1 MHKSRRIAVGVAIAS
16 SIVALSGFPAIAQT
30 PAPSFKC
37 NPMSDLRLAKPP
49 EPKPATP
56 VTLTRIDDTTKSAIL
71 NSGLPCQEIVNPVEP
86 EDHIGPAKTALENRQ
101 RGFDFYSWL
110 TFIALN
116 SPADRGITIDKS
128 APDTPTTWEDMKDF
142 RQLSDVM
149 LPPNMMPPVP
159 NPNDPKPLEDEN
171 EKVRLMPPA
180 CQAQYTRGSGTMVIK
195 MVEET
200 FNEPFKTGPL
210 IDQSGHYALF
220 DILMNKAMYKYIYD
234 HQLYSQAGQRDQAK
248 SNLSIDFPEGHN
260 LPAPGMPGSDPGAIM
275 IKVSWKILN
284 PDEVNSK
291 KFHMVNAL
299 VSLPKSANSD
309 VEPPCLPETLGLV
322 GFHVVHKTISRP
334 QWIWTS
340 FEHVDNV
347 PEQREVDAGPL
358 PHTYS
363 FYDRSCNASKCPVN
377 ETPPRPWDPDPD
389 SQLKFHGSFNSQ
401 ITRVTPLTPETV
413 SMNEAFQG
421 LLKGTVWQNYM
432 LISTQWPSGFPCAI
446 LQATVSPPNSPVPQT
461 DFLKQPDMTCAPAPA
476 ILANS
481 TLETYSQGDI
491 PLASSS
497 CMACHGNAVSFQTRP
512 ANAKPGDIYFN
523 QSDFTFMLEK
533 AQ

>member
-1 MHKSRRIAVGVAIAS
+1 MHTSHRIAVGVAIAS
-16 SIVALSGFPAIAQT
+16 SIVVLSGEPAFPQT
-30 PAPSFKC
+30 PAPPIKC
-37 NPMSDLRLAKPP
+37 NPMSDLLLANPP
-49 EPKPATP
+49 NPTPATP
-56 VTLTRIDDTTKSAIL
+56 VTLTRIDNTTKSAIL

-86 EDHIGPAKTALENRQ
+86 ADPIGPAKTALENRQ

-116 SPADRGITIDKS
+116 SPADGSTIDKS
-128 APDTPTTWEDMKDF
+128 APDTPTRWEDMTNF
-142 RQLSDVM
+142 RQLLDVM
-149 LPPNMMPPVP
+149 LPLNMMPPVP
-159 NPNDPKPLEDEN
+159 DPKDAKPLEDEN

-180 CQAQYTRGSGTMVIK
+180 CQAQYRRGSGTMVIK
-195 MVEET
+195 MIEET
-200 FNEPFKTGPL
+200 FNQPFKTGPL

-220 DILMNKAMYKYIYD
+220 DILMNKAMYNYILAN
-234 HQLYSQAGQRDQAK
+234 HLYSQAGQRDQAN
-248 SNLSIDFPEGHN
+248 SHLSIDFPAGHN
-260 LPAPGMPGSDPGAIM
+260 LPAPGIPGSDPGAIM
-275 IKVSWKILN
+275 IKVSWKILD

-291 KFHMVNAL
+291 RFHMVNAL
-299 VSLPKSANSD
+299 VSLPKSAKSD
-309 VEPPCLPETLGLV
+309 AEPPCLPETLGLV
-322 GFHVVHKTISRP
+322 GFHVVHKTLSRP
-334 QWIWTS
+334 QWIWSS

-377 ETPPRPWDPDPD
+377 ETPPRPWDPDPA
-389 SQLKFHGSFNSQ
+389 SQLKFHGTFNSQ
-401 ITRVTPLTPETV
+401 IARVTPLTPETV

-421 LLKGTVWQNYM
+421 LLKDTVWRNYM

-446 LQATVSPPNSPVPQT
+446 IRSTVSPPNSPQPQT

-497 CMACHGNAVSFQTRP
+497 CMACHGNAVSYQTRP
-512 ANAKPGDIYFN
+512 ADAKTGDVYFN